1 MCTDEVSGSFNFC
14 TLDHKMKNRKASQ
27 CPEDGTALTVLKNP
41 DVSTFFFFFF
51 PNWKVVDFS
60 MN

>member
-51 PNWKVVDFS
+51 QTGK
-60 MN
+60 